1 MTNDAASRRPLKTRQ
16 AAWAVRLASVL
27 VRAGANPNGIS
38 LFSILFGALSGVALV
53 LSGRSDGTARVIALV
68 AAALCIQLRLLCNML
83 DGMVAVEGNRRSKV
97 GEVYNDAPDRLSDVF
112 TIVGAGYA
120 LTWLPWGR
128 ELGWAAA
135 LLAVLTAYVRMLGGA
150 SGLVQDFSGPMA
162 KPHRMATLTAGCLLS
177 TFDGFLPFGP
187 GRILFAALLVVTFG
201 SAVTTWRRLVHVVRG
216 LEAR

>member
-16 AAWAVRLASVL
+16 AAWAVRLAGIL

-38 LFSILFGALSGVALV
+38 LFSILFGALSAVALV
-53 LSGRSDGTARVIALV
+53 LSGRSDGTARVVALV

-150 SGLVQDFSGPMA
+150 AGLVQDFSGPMA

-187 GRILFAALLVVTFG
+187 GRILFVALLIVTLG
-201 SAVTTWRRLVHVVRG
+201 SAVTAWRRLVHVVRG